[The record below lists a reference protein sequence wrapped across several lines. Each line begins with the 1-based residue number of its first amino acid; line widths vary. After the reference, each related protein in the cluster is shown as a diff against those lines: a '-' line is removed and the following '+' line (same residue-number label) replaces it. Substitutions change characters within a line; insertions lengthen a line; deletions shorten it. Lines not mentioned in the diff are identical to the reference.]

1 MTTTNTTTATTTAT
15 PATPATPVEAVAAIA
30 ALMPTYDEAISRK
43 KAAEQALNQAGVEAA
58 EAELNRLRGR
68 VRELMACITAE
79 QLSDARCRTLMLAA
93 DRGATPLD
101 MKAIAEAVR
110 VSTTG
115 DGITVPMH
123 HSETL
128 SRGRGWA
135 RLGRGE
141 NVVWGERVEGGY
153 RLRAEGKWIIG
164 GHDGFS
170 RRDETV
176 WDVRV
181 VAGIWIAN

>member
-1 MTTTNTTTATTTAT
+1 MSTNNATTTTTTT
-15 PATPATPVEAVAAIA
+15 PATTTTPVEAASALAALLPAYDAAIA
-30 ALMPTYDEAISRK
+30 AK
-43 KAAEQALNQAGVEAA
+43 KAAEQNLDQAAVEAA
-58 EAELNRLRGR
+58 STELAQIRDR
-68 VRELMACITAE
+68 VRSLMQAISAE
-79 QLSDARCRTLMLAA
+79 QIGDGRCRALLLAA
-93 DRGATPLD
+93 SRGATPQDLRD
-101 MKAIAEAVR
+101 IAEAVR
-110 VSTTG
+110 TSTG

-123 HSETL
+123 HYETL

-141 NVVWGERVEGGY
+141 KAVWGERTEGGY
-153 RLRAEGKWIIG
+153 RLRQEGRWVVG

-170 RRDETV
+170 RRGETT